1 MVIFSKLF
9 TLVPER
15 IKFDSFWIEIRKRN
29 KWLIHLR
36 YLAVI
41 LLLCFVAG
49 SKIIQN
55 YVPDISLPYT
65 KILLL
70 TGLIFC
76 YNLLFHYLWTIF
88 PKISQKVKVHSLHF
102 SLIQIVSDFIVL
114 IFLIYFTGGVESP
127 FNTFFVFH
135 LIIGSLLLPGPIISL
150 IMTMTLITLICGS
163 LLEYYQIIPHNQIA
177 GIVKT
182 PLYNDPSYL
191 IVFFSTF
198 TIVVFVSIYLA
209 NSISKVLYER
219 EKQLFEAYKEL
230 EEAERRKS
238 KYVMTVVHDLKTPVS
253 AALTWV
259 DLIANKSIGEI
270 PEYLLEPI
278 SRIKNRLRNALDLIS
293 GILEITQVRLSDEV
307 KKENVEINK
316 FIQEL
321 YNKHRILILSKNLE
335 YRVKTNSENIFISTD
350 EKLLNLALSNIISNA
365 IKYTEP
371 NGVIEVKVTETDKV
385 VEISIADNG
394 IGIPEDDLPK
404 IFQEFYRSSISRAK
418 NIEGTGLGMALVKEI
433 ITRLGGEISIYSPSY
448 LASENRRGTQV
459 LIKLPK

>member
-1 MVIFSKLF
+1 M
-9 TLVPER
+9 
-15 IKFDSFWIEIRKRN
+15 
-29 KWLIHLR
+29 
-36 YLAVI
+36 
-41 LLLCFVAG
+41 
-49 SKIIQN
+49 
-55 YVPDISLPYT
+55 
-65 KILLL
+65 
-70 TGLIFC
+70 
-76 YNLLFHYLWTIF
+76 
-88 PKISQKVKVHSLHF
+88 
-102 SLIQIVSDFIVL
+102 
-114 IFLIYFTGGVESP
+114 
-127 FNTFFVFH
+127 
-135 LIIGSLLLPGPIISL
+135 
-150 IMTMTLITLICGS
+150 
-163 LLEYYQIIPHNQIA
+163 
-177 GIVKT
+177 
-182 PLYNDPSYL
+182 
-191 IVFFSTF
+191 
-198 TIVVFVSIYLA
+198 SIYLA

-278 SRIKNRLRNALDLIS
+278 NRIKNRLRNALDLIS
-293 GILEITQVRLSDEV
+293 GILEITQVRLSSEIN
-307 KKENVEINK
+307 KENVDINK
-316 FIQEL
+316 LIQEL
-321 YNKHRILILSKNLE
+321 YDKHRILILSKNLE
-335 YRVKTNSENIFISTD
+335 YRVKSNSENIVISTD